1 MRTEIDLAV
10 QEGLLRPGMYATVRL
25 ELGGGPGELSVPAS
39 IVRHDGNGQSFVW
52 TVRDGTVAKTPVE
65 IVRDDGAS
73 AVISAGLQPET
84 AIVLEGPAQ
93 LSEGQPVSI
102 VAATEALP

>member
-1 MRTEIDLAV
+1 MRTEIDLAD

-25 ELGGGPGELSVPAS
+25 ELGGSAGELSVPAS
-39 IVRHDGNGQSFVW
+39 VVRRDGKGQSFVW

-73 AVISAGLQPET
+73 AVISAGLRPES

-93 LSEGQPVSI
+93 LLEGQPVRT
-102 VAATEALP
+102 VAAPEALP